1 MYTLD
6 KAGYLL
12 KVIRSDPFELLRLF
26 SIGLNTS
33 RYRYLLRCVG
43 KGTIVGRHTEIINAS
58 RVRIGRGCLL
68 QDAIYIR
75 AGIEGRIVI
84 GDRAALNS
92 FCRIFGHGKVEIGED
107 TQLGPGSLITTT
119 DHDYRRGE
127 LETSFKSVVIG
138 KGVWIGANV
147 TVLPGIEIGDY
158 AVIGAGSVVTKN
170 IPPRAVAVGVPAR
183 VIKWIEAE
191 FKGESE
197 DSNLNGVSGQNHH
210 DDSDLLSR

>member
-12 KVIRSDPFELLRLF
+12 NIIKSDPFELLRLF
-26 SIGLNTS
+26 SIGLNTA
-33 RYRYLLRCVG
+33 RYRYLQRCVG

-58 RVRIGRGCLL
+58 RVQIGRKCLL

-75 AGIEGRIVI
+75 AGTQGRIVI

-92 FCRIFGHGKVEIGED
+92 FCRIFGHGRVEIGED
-107 TQLGPGSLITTT
+107 AQIGPGCLITTT
-119 DHDYRRGE
+119 DHDYRGE

-138 KGVWIGANV
+138 KGAWIGANV
-147 TVLPGIEIGDY
+147 TILPGVEIGDH

-170 IPPRAVAVGVPAR
+170 IPPRAVAVGVPAK
-183 VIKWIEAE
+183 VIKWIDADR
-191 FKGESE
+191 GEENQALSVSGVVGRNYHE
-197 DSNLNGVSGQNHH
+197 DSDVF
-210 DDSDLLSR
+210 SR

>member
-6 KAGYLL
+6 KVGYLL
-12 KVIRSDPFELLRLF
+12 KVIKSDPFELLRLF
-26 SIGLNTS
+26 SIGLNTA
-33 RYRYLLRCVG
+33 RYRYLQRCVG

-68 QDAIYIR
+68 QDVIYIR

-92 FCRIFGHGKVEIGED
+92 FCRIFGHGRVEIGED

-119 DHDYRRGE
+119 DHDYRGE
-127 LETSFKSVVIG
+127 LETSFKSVIIG

-183 VIKWIEAE
+183 VIKWIDADV
-191 FKGESE
+191 KGENR
-197 DSNLNGVSGQNHH
+197 DSNLNGVAGQNDH
-210 DDSDLLSR
+210 DDPNLFSR

>member
-12 KVIRSDPFELLRLF
+12 KVIKSDPFELLRLF
-26 SIGLNTS
+26 SIGLNTA
-33 RYRYLLRCVG
+33 RYRYLHRCVG
-43 KGTIVGRHTEIINAS
+43 KGTIVGRHTEIINTS

-75 AGIEGRIVI
+75 AGTEGRIVI

-92 FCRIFGHGKVEIGED
+92 FCRIFGHGRVEIGED

-119 DHDYRRGE
+119 DHDYREE

-183 VIKWIEAE
+183 VIKWIDADV
-191 FKGESE
+191 KGENR
-197 DSNLNGVSGQNHH
+197 DSNLNGVAGQNYH
-210 DDSDLLSR
+210 DDPNLFSR

>member
-26 SIGLNTS
+26 SMGLNTAK
-33 RYRYLLRCVG
+33 YRYLLRCVG
-43 KGTIVGRHTEIINAS
+43 KGTIVGRHTEIINTS
-58 RVRIGRGCLL
+58 RVRIGQKCLL

-75 AGIEGRIVI
+75 AGTEGRIDI

-92 FCRIFGHGKVEIGED
+92 FCRIFGHGRVEIGED

-119 DHDYRRGE
+119 DHDYRGE
-127 LETSFKSVVIG
+127 LKASFKPVAIG

-147 TVLPGIEIGDY
+147 TVLPGVEIGDY
-158 AVIGAGSVVTKN
+158 AVIGAGSVVTRS

-183 VIKWIEAE
+183 VIKWIDA
-191 FKGESE
+191 
-197 DSNLNGVSGQNHH
+197 DSKEENQALSVSGVVGRNYH
-210 DDSDLLSR
+210 DDPDTSSR